1 MKTTPLFTLLLLFF
15 APAIFAGTDTEPAP
29 KPDQAIPI
37 ELLPR
42 LKVLYFNQVIDF
54 TVNSTG
60 TVIDHV
66 EFNRGLTELIPGG
79 FRLMIEYANVE
90 EARGLLEVYTRDA
103 NGTIQLAY
111 SQSVLLT
118 QKLKDYVNYHDDLFM
133 LDSTLIDLNSTL
145 SKYQLLNAGQ
155 IRLNS
160 NRFDAENIQ
169 MAGFDMEISNA
180 GNTQKFHSPDGTVT
194 EEMKSAIRKLSNG
207 DKVKITNIM
216 GRYKAAGQTVPM
228 NINYTPVVTI
238 GTVG

>member
-15 APAIFAGTDTEPAP
+15 APAIFAGTDTGPAP

-37 ELLPR
+37 ELLPK

-60 TVIDHV
+60 RVIDHV

-79 FRLMIEYANVE
+79 FRLIIEYANVE

-111 SQSVLLT
+111 SQSVFLT

-145 SKYQLLNAGQ
+145 GKYQLLNAAQ
-155 IRLNS
+155 IKLNS
-160 NRFDAENIQ
+160 SRFDADNMQ

-180 GNTQKFHSPDGTVT
+180 GNTQKFYSPDGTIT
-194 EEMKSAIRKLSNG
+194 EEMKSAIRKLTNG

-216 GRYKAAGQTVPM
+216 GRYKAAGQTVPV